1 MMNKI
6 QKQIEAIEK
15 EIRETPYHKATEHYI
30 GKLRAKLAKLRRRQ
44 LGQTKKKGGKGYAV
58 RDSGLAAV
66 KRQGDATV
74 VLIGSPSVGKSTLLN
89 KLTNARSKI
98 APYAFTTVSVIPGM
112 MKYHDA
118 QIQILDVPG
127 LIEGAEKG
135 KGKGREVLSVARA
148 ADLIIIITDINQAEE
163 IKKIK
168 KTLKKNGIEINRT
181 PDPFFPNK
189 VYVPGLLVINKLDLA
204 KDYKNH
210 PKALYISADK
220 NLGLEEL
227 REKIWKKLKL
237 VRLYLVKQNEKPNF
251 ESPIIMKKGKSLADV
266 AKKIGEGF
274 AEEKKEA
281 VIWGTGA
288 KFPGQEVSLST
299 EVKEGMQV
307 RFLV

>member
-1 MMNKI
+1 MVNLSE
-6 QKQIEAIEK
+6 QIEAIEK

-30 GKLRAKLAKLRRRQ
+30 GKLRAKLAKLRGRQ
-44 LGQTKKKGGKGYAV
+44 LGQSKKKGGKGYAI
-58 RDSGLAAV
+58 
-66 KRQGDATV
+66 KKQGDATI
-74 VLIGSPSVGKSTLLN
+74 VLIGPPSVGKSTLLN

-98 APYAFTTVSVIPGM
+98 APYTFTTVSVIPGM

-135 KGKGREVLSVARA
+135 KGRGREVLSVTRA

-168 KTLKKNGIEINRT
+168 KTLKKNGIEINKT
-181 PDPFFPNK
+181 PDPLFPNK

-204 KDYKNH
+204 KDFKHYS
-210 PKALYISADK
+210 KALYISADK

-227 REKIWKKLKL
+227 REKIWNKLKL
-237 VRLYLVKQNEKPNF
+237 VRLYLINRNEKPNF
-251 ESPIIMKKGKSLADV
+251 DNPIIMKKGQSLTDV
-266 AKKIGEGF
+266 AKKIGESF

-281 VIWGTGA
+281 IIWGTGA
-288 KFPGQEVSLST
+288 KFPSQEVSLST
-299 EVKEGMQV
+299 EVKEGMQI
-307 RFLV
+307 RFS

>member
-1 MMNKI
+1 MADI
-6 QKQIEAIEK
+6 QEQIEVIEK

-30 GKLRAKLAKLRRRQ
+30 GKLRAKLAKLRNRQ
-44 LGQTKKKGGKGYAV
+44 QGQTKKKGGKGYAI
-58 RDSGLAAV
+58 
-66 KRQGDATV
+66 KKQGDASV
-74 VLIGSPSVGKSTLLN
+74 VLIGPPSVGKSTLLN

-127 LIEGAEKG
+127 LVEGAEKG
-135 KGKGREVLSVARA
+135 KGRGREVLSVARA
-148 ADLIIIITDINQAEE
+148 ADLIIIISEIDQAEE

-168 KTLKKNGIEINRT
+168 KALKKNGIEVNKT
-181 PDPFFPNK
+181 PDPLFPNK

-204 KDYKNH
+204 KDSKH
-210 PKALYISADK
+210 HSKVLYISAEK
-220 NLGLEEL
+220 NLGLKKL
-227 REKIWKKLKL
+227 REEIWKKLKL

-251 ESPIIMKKGKSLADV
+251 DSPIIMKQGQSLTDV
-266 AKKIGEGF
+266 AKRIGEAF
-274 AEEKKEA
+274 AEEKKGA
-281 VIWGTGA
+281 VIWETGA